1 MSSRLSIVAV
11 ALAAAVGSAAA
22 QPGPPPAPPPDLTRA
37 NPHQGAVEA
46 IAVALRV
53 PTAAELEAALAPT
66 VRVHKRVACRGLPAV
81 VRGRQRAKLAACLRA
96 KATAGVAITAV
107 RGQRRVRAHLALGAA
122 GAAAALIV
130 ELRPAGG
137 RLEIVGLDGAAP
149 ARGR

>member
-11 ALAAAVGSAAA
+11 LALVAAVGSAAA
-22 QPGPPPAPPPDLTRA
+22 QPGPPPDLTRA

-46 IAVALRV
+46 IATALRA

-122 GAAAALIV
+122 GAASALIV
-130 ELRPAGG
+130 ELRPAGD

-149 ARGR
+149 PARGR